1 MVQKFINLKQKILKL
16 QQKCYVFKRPPVDD
30 MKKTGL
36 NRYVYDFSVTHKRM
50 TENIYFGGNQIWRIN
65 TKLNMINVFLSKND
79 ICFS

>member
-1 MVQKFINLKQKILKL
+1 
-16 QQKCYVFKRPPVDD
+16 

-36 NRYVYDFSVTHKRM
+36 NRYIYDSSVSHKRM
-50 TENIYFGGNQIWRIN
+50 TGNIYFGGNQIWRIS